1 MASPKVIPQAQEY
14 LVELGPSLTNTLLP
28 RLQEPDANVREAVAD
43 VLGAIGD
50 PSAIPALEAAA
61 KDRDASVAS
70 AAKRA
75 LARLQPAAR

>member
-1 MASPKVIPQAQEY
+1 MAPT
-14 LVELGPSLTNTLLP
+14 LGP
-28 RLQEPDANVREAVAD
+28 RLQEPDANLREAVAD

-50 PSAIPALEAAA
+50 PSAIPPLEAAT

-75 LARLQPAAR
+75 LARLRGAE